1 MLVVGNSA
9 GTRDEIEKQI
19 TSLIPNL
26 TPDKHILLHRLQK
39 NFREDPAKPN
49 QLEVD
54 LEVDY
59 TPLRALSTP
68 IRQEGDHRVVGNCC
82 FELGGERRTYAATL
96 IINHHAGD
104 TPWYTIDL
112 KK

>member
-1 MLVVGNSA
+1 MLVVSNST
-9 GTRDEIEKQI
+9 GTQREIEEAI
-19 TSLIPNL
+19 LSIIPKL
-26 TPDKHILLHRLQK
+26 TPDKHVLLHRLERSFK
-39 NFREDPAKPN
+39 ENPTNPN

-54 LEVDY
+54 LQVDY

-68 IRQEGDHRVVGNCC
+68 IPQEGDHRVVRNCC

-96 IINHHAGD
+96 IINRHEGD
-104 TPWYTIDL
+104 KPWYTIDL